1 MSYPQY
7 KGERLVISVPATS
20 ANLGPGFDCLGLS
33 LNFRNRFEIIPA
45 TKTSVQIT
53 GEGVGRLRADESNLF
68 VKIFRDTLKDF
79 GIEDKHFA
87 FKFHNQIPISRGL
100 GSSSAMIVG
109 AISGAFLFAGK
120 RLDKGAILNKALRY
134 EHHPDNITPAT
145 FGGFTISM
153 LEKNKVFYLKQT
165 LPKTLKAVVVI
176 PDKPMNTKY
185 ARSILPKRYSVEEC
199 VFNLSHS
206 SFLSGIFWSGK
217 WEFLKLASKDM
228 MHQRQRMDTFPIL
241 KEVQK
246 TALNH
251 GALMS
256 TLSGSGSSIF
266 SLCYSDDSQQLH
278 KALSDRFRNFRV
290 LVLEFDNLG
299 VLKQG

>member
-1 MSYPQY
+1 
-7 KGERLVISVPATS
+7 
-20 ANLGPGFDCLGLS
+20 
-33 LNFRNRFEIIPA
+33 
-45 TKTSVQIT
+45 
-53 GEGVGRLRADESNLF
+53 
-68 VKIFRDTLKDF
+68 
-79 GIEDKHFA
+79 
-87 FKFHNQIPISRGL
+87 
-100 GSSSAMIVG
+100 MIVG
-109 AISGAFLFAGK
+109 AISGAFVIAGK

-153 LEKNKVFYLKQT
+153 LERGKVFYLKQT
-165 LPKTLKAVVVI
+165 LPKSIKAVVVI

-185 ARSILPKRYSVEEC
+185 ARSILPKRYSVEDC

-266 SLCYSDDSQQLH
+266 SLCYSDDQAKLL
-278 KALSDRFRNFRV
+278 KALSDRFREFRV
-290 LVLEFDNLG
+290 LGLEFDNLG

>member
-1 MSYPQY
+1 M
-7 KGERLVISVPATS
+7 VITVPATS

-45 TKTSVQIT
+45 TKTSVQIS

-68 VKIFRDTLKDF
+68 VKIFREALRDF
-79 GIEDKHFA
+79 GIEKEHFA
-87 FKFHNQIPISRGL
+87 FKFHNNIPISRGL

-109 AISGAFLFAGK
+109 AISAAFAIAGK
-120 RLDKGAILNKALRY
+120 RLDKGAILNKALHY

-153 LEKNKVFYLKQT
+153 LERGKVFYLKQT
-165 LPKTLKAVVVI
+165 LPKSIRAVVVI

-185 ARSILPKRYSVEEC
+185 ARSLLPKRYSVEDC

-241 KEVQK
+241 KEVQRV
-246 TALNH
+246 ALNH

-266 SLCYSDDSQQLH
+266 CLCYSEDQARLQ
-278 KALSDRFRNFRV
+278 KTLSDHFRDFRV
-290 LVLEFDNLG
+290 LGLEFDNLG